1 MKTPQAAVFGGLGK
15 YDAGPQGGG
24 SILVFRAGRHGLFCR
39 GANAQA
45 LAYYRTRRDLEDI
58 FEFCQSLVNGEY
70 SEEERR
76 TVYGHMERILG
87 HLRNVQ
93 V

>member
-1 MKTPQAAVFGGLGK
+1 MMLAPREADLYWFSERA
-15 YDAGPQGGG
+15 DAD
-24 SILVFRAGRHGLFCR
+24 LFCR

-45 LAYYRTRRDLEDI
+45 LAYYRMRRDLEDI

-70 SEEERR
+70 SVEERR

-87 HLRNVQ
+87 HLRNMRA
-93 V
+93 